1 MVIQDITFGIADL
14 ELKLKVWVDLVLTLL
29 CAQFL

>member
-1 MVIQDITFGIADL
+1 MVIQDIIFGIADL
-14 ELKLKVWVDLVLTLL
+14 ELKLKFWTDLVLTLL

>member
-14 ELKLKVWVDLVLTLL
+14 ELKLKFWVDSVLTLL